1 MTRQRPISPACE
13 PFFGIQLNTLLQ
25 PPPPVPSWLPLA
37 PCELVILEKYTN
49 KASLPINDMD
59 PEKNLKVANFLMM
72 VSYCLVEQVIEN
84 DESNRK
90 VDRAHQLMF
99 DALYQLS
106 TETADR
112 LEQEEI
118 AGHQLEDAA
127 ETIIENYSD
136 LMTAYGL

>member
-1 MTRQRPISPACE
+1 
-13 PFFGIQLNTLLQ
+13 
-25 PPPPVPSWLPLA
+25 
-37 PCELVILEKYTN
+37 
-49 KASLPINDMD
+49 MD

-112 LEQEEI
+112 LEQEEM